1 MCGVTRIRVKGLDIV
16 YQFQIVMAKKEWCNE
31 GGDFVLFCNSYPNCA
46 VR

>member
-1 MCGVTRIRVKGLDIV
+1 MCGVTRIRVKGLDVV

-31 GGDFVLFCNSYPNCA
+31 GEGFVLFCYSYSTCA